1 MILVDPNKPV
11 YRGNT
16 HTHTQNS
23 DGRKSFDEALDIYA
37 ALGHDFLVV
46 TDHWKIGPE
55 TRRGKMLVMSGIE
68 YDFLDVPNQALHVV
82 GILPGG
88 ADPGLDREKDN
99 RDYNY
104 AIRRINEVGGAA
116 VLAHPH
122 WSLNTLDVMKNVGD
136 VVGAEV
142 YNAVSGLPFGPDRAV
157 STAQLDVAAANGR
170 LFRFLCGDD
179 THYYLSEPG
188 SGFTMAQAD
197 ECTPE
202 GIIAALKRGS
212 FYCTQGPLVH
222 AASYDPEAR
231 VFSVDCS
238 PADMVVFY
246 TDAPWAP
253 ARCVAEKGM
262 THAEYHSVDRD
273 HFVRCEVIDASGKRA
288 WISPVKA

>member
-104 AIRRINEVGGAA
+104 ALCRINEVGGAA

-188 SGFTMAQAD
+188 SGFTMVQAD

-222 AASYDPEAR
+222 PGSPGVLRGLLPGGHGGVLYRRALGPRPLRGGKGHDPRGISRGGSGSLRALR
-231 VFSVDCS
+231 GHRRFRQTGLDQ
-238 PADMVVFY
+238 P
-246 TDAPWAP
+246 
-253 ARCVAEKGM
+253 RKGLN
-262 THAEYHSVDRD
+262 
-273 HFVRCEVIDASGKRA
+273 
-288 WISPVKA
+288 PL